1 MDYKNILA
9 EMLGEFRAD
18 IDRYRSGEKDRY
30 FYKCKHTEKYY
41 YIDENYGA
49 RGRVLYG
56 LRFDAAEVGE
66 PEREQMVRELFEQEI
81 IAREKSSFQGIGA
94 NLELLSVLMEQY
106 RKPEDKPMY
115 ERAKNANFD
124 CYCGFGIDESYA
136 VQYPADI
143 FEYSLVD
150 SIYLASE
157 LDMKEKLLRLVDI
170 YKAEG
175 LEGDRVLMFRRFARM
190 TGRDDDRE
198 IAVKGCYER
207 AFGCEPADM
216 KGQME
221 QLSAAEA
228 MIEWLCDKGEI
239 SDAFALFK
247 KHTDVLRS
255 ANGRTFFEMAH
266 LIMKADNALIRDVWK
281 ICRKSIKQD
290 MTNKRLY
297 PICYSI
303 IKSCA
308 ELAGDQLTYTL
319 FDRLDRKNK

>member
-1 MDYKNILA
+1 MDYKQILDD
-9 EMLGEFRAD
+9 MLGEFRAD
-18 IDRYRSGEKDRY
+18 IDRYMSGEKDRY
-30 FYKCKHTEKYY
+30 FYKCKHTEEYAD
-41 YIDENYGA
+41 IDENYGA

-56 LRFDAAEVGE
+56 LRFGAAEVGE

-81 IAREKSSFQGIGA
+81 IAREKSSFQGISS

-136 VQYPADI
+136 EQYPADI
-143 FEYSLVD
+143 YEYSLVD
-150 SIYLASE
+150 SIYLANE

-170 YKAEG
+170 YKSEG
-175 LEGDRVLMFRRFARM
+175 IEGDRILMFRGFARM
-190 TGRDDDRE
+190 TGRDDDME

-207 AFGCEPADM
+207 AFGSGTVGVREHM
-216 KGQME
+216 QR
-221 QLSAAEA
+221 LSAAEA

-255 ANGRTFFEMAH
+255 ANGRAFFEMAQK
-266 LIMKADNALIRDVWK
+266 IMEKDNALIRDVWGHVSLYLFKDITEGK
-281 ICRKSIKQD
+281 IYPVCLQDARK
-290 MTNKRLY
+290 
-297 PICYSI
+297 
-303 IKSCA
+303 CA
-308 ELAGDQLTYTL
+308 EMAGAKLTVRQLEKMQKK
-319 FDRLDRKNK
+319 DK

>member
-1 MDYKNILA
+1 MDYKNILT
-9 EMLGEFRAD
+9 EMLGEFRAE
-18 IDRYRSGEKDRY
+18 IDGYRSGEKDRY
-30 FYKCKHTEKYY
+30 FYKCKHTEEYAD
-41 YIDENYGA
+41 IDENYGA
-49 RGRVLYG
+49 RGRLLYG
-56 LRFDAAEVGE
+56 LRFGAAEVGE

-136 VQYPADI
+136 AQYPADI
-143 FEYSLVD
+143 YEYSLVD

-157 LDMKEKLLRLVDI
+157 LGMKEKLLRLVDI

-175 LEGDRVLMFRRFARM
+175 LEGDRILMFKGFARM

-207 AFGCEPADM
+207 AFSGESADM
-216 KGQME
+216 NGQMD

-255 ANGRTFFEMAH
+255 ANGRAFFEMAH
-266 LIMKADNALIRDVWK
+266 LIMEADNALIRDVWEHLSTYLARDITDGK
-281 ICRKSIKQD
+281 
-290 MTNKRLY
+290 LY
-297 PICYSI
+297 PICLQDA
-303 IKSCA
+303 KKCA
-308 ELAGDQLTYTL
+308 ELAGAKLTVRQLEKMQKTN
-319 FDRLDRKNK
+319 R